1 MKLVLLEDDQKL
13 AQLLIQS
20 LKDIGFNTEHCVNL
34 DEFKEVL
41 KKNTKI
47 DFFILDRLVGP
58 EDTKSIMADLRK
70 DRPLTPI
77 IVLSA
82 ISTPNEKTDLL
93 NLGVDDYIGKPFST
107 QELIARMRAL
117 LRRMSVPPQNYIQVG
132 NLIIDSTKRI
142 ISVENRTELLPAKEF
157 LLLHTLSQQT
167 GRVWNK
173 NDLLDYIWGQTI
185 DVETNVVEATIANIR
200 KKLND
205 LGAKASIKNAR
216 NMGYWIEA

>member
-34 DEFKEVL
+34 EDFKEVL
-41 KKNTKI
+41 KKNSKI
-47 DFFILDRLVGP
+47 DFFILDRLVGT

-200 KKLND
+200 KKLNE